1 MLREFGRA
9 TKAKGSGMRAKFLG
23 LVAGALV
30 AVAAIGA
37 ASASAATEFGDNC
50 VANTSGKATVP
61 TTLFALTAA
70 GDPLPLTAPSAGV
83 ITKWKF
89 NVVSEAAGATFPQ
102 TLKVLHQTGP
112 SVQVVGESAQNVTGG
127 PNSFDTRIPVQA
139 GDRLALFAPTGTYL
153 LYCEIP
159 GPESR
164 IGAFEGAAG
173 IGFSS
178 TFMEVEDNARI
189 PASAILEPDAD
200 NDGYGD
206 ETQDKCPQSA
216 AAQIA
221 CPQVALSTSSNLKR
235 GLVTVLITS
244 NSQATVTVAGT
255 VKLGKGKSAKLNGG
269 TQIVAPGTL
278 AKFTLLFPKQL
289 KAKLKALSPKQS
301 LTLNLAATA
310 PNVVGAPSSSKL
322 KLKLKGQAKPKRHKR
337 PKAQA

>member
-1 MLREFGRA
+1 
-9 TKAKGSGMRAKFLG
+9 MRAKFAG
-23 LVAGALV
+23 LLAGTLV
-30 AVAAIGA
+30 AVSAFGA
-37 ASASAATEFGDNC
+37 TSASAATEFGDSC
-50 VANTSGKATVP
+50 IANTSGKASVP

-112 SVQVVGESAQNVTGG
+112 NVQVVGESAQNVTGG

-153 LYCEIP
+153 LYCEAP
-159 GPESR
+159 GSKNR
-164 IGAFEGAAG
+164 VGAFEGPAG
-173 IGFSS
+173 IGSS
-178 TFMEVEDNARI
+178 ATFIEIDDEARI
-189 PASAILEPDAD
+189 PASAIVEPDAD

-216 AAQIA
+216 AAQVA
-221 CPQVALSTSSNLKR
+221 CPLIALSTSSTARR

-244 NSQATVTVAGT
+244 SSQATVTVAGT
-255 VKLGKGKSAKLNGG
+255 VKLGKGKSAKLSGG

-278 AKFTLLFPKQL
+278 AKFTLLFPEKL
-289 KAKLKALSPKQS
+289 KAKLKTLSPKQS

-310 PNVVGAPSSSKL
+310 PNVVGAVSASNL
-322 KLKLKGQAKPKRHKR
+322 KLKLKGQAKPKRHK
-337 PKAQA
+337 KA